1 MTTVFII
8 SAPSGSGKSTLVSE
22 LMRLVS
28 RLRFSVSYTTRYP
41 RGNERD
47 GEDYFFI
54 SREEFEER
62 IARGEFLEHAEVF
75 GNYYGTHISELDRAA
90 AEGFDLVLD
99 IDVQGARQLKE
110 RIPAGV
116 SIFILAP
123 SRQVLEERLRARS
136 QDSEAVILRRLHDAA
151 GEIRNYSLYDYVLV
165 NREVASSV
173 ETLVA
178 IVKAARSRRD
188 RMENEIRPILET
200 FLKTSAR
207 REANS
212 GRVEWNIKMA
222 ESNLKQIA
230 QNVIPDDP
238 EASAYR
244 FIIVAA
250 KRARQLQG
258 GARSMLPTTSKKP
271 TVAAMEEVRRG
282 LVPYEDIAIEKMLPA
297 IATE

>member
-22 LMRLVS
+22 LMRLVP

-41 RGNERD
+41 RGDERD
-47 GEDYFFI
+47 GKDYFFI
-54 SREEFEER
+54 SRADFEER
-62 IARGEFLEHAEVF
+62 VARGEFLEHAEVF

-90 AEGFDLVLD
+90 DEGYDLVLD

-123 SRQVLEERLRARS
+123 SRQILEERLRARS

-165 NREVASSV
+165 NREVAASV

-178 IVKAARSRRD
+178 IVKATRSRRD
-188 RMENEIRPILET
+188 RMEDEIRPILET
-200 FLKTSAR
+200 FSKVKK
-207 REANS
+207 EA
-212 GRVEWNIKMA
+212 
-222 ESNLKQIA
+222 
-230 QNVIPDDP
+230 
-238 EASAYR
+238 
-244 FIIVAA
+244 
-250 KRARQLQG
+250 
-258 GARSMLPTTSKKP
+258 
-271 TVAAMEEVRRG
+271 
-282 LVPYEDIAIEKMLPA
+282 
-297 IATE
+297 